1 MVFTITKWGIVGAS
15 YGESAMS
22 KMNYAIVFGLIAAA
36 ALFFLPGKDDAQQ
49 TVNKANESRCAAFAA
64 AGLDEC

>member
-1 MVFTITKWGIVGAS
+1 MFTITEWGIVGAS
-15 YGESAMS
+15 SGDPTMS
-22 KMNYAIVFGLIAAA
+22 KMNYAIVFALLAAA

-49 TVNKANESRCAAFAA
+49 TVQQAKESRCAAFAA

>member
-1 MVFTITKWGIVGAS
+1 
-15 YGESAMS
+15 MS